1 MSAAETDSTVPSET
15 TPTDD
20 NAGAAPF
27 LRIVRGNPTDEEVA
41 ALVTV
46 VAAAA
51 SSAGGGPAET
61 GPRDDWGR
69 PEDRLRPA
77 WGAPTSFTNLRW

>member
-1 MSAAETDSTVPSET
+1 MTAPENDATPAA
-15 TPTDD
+15 
-20 NAGAAPF
+20 AAPF
-27 LRIVRGNPTDEEVA
+27 LRVVRGNPTDEEVA
-41 ALVTV
+41 VLVSV

-51 SSAGGGPAET
+51 GGSDTGPAVA

-69 PEDRLRPA
+69 AEDRLRPA